1 MRGCSPESSAA
12 AAGAFES
19 GVLRAAASWDSS
31 SRGALPCKML
41 SSTWVQR
48 GPCGEGHVTGAV
60 SFCLGHSVQRAYWE
74 AAGERTPCERLN
86 IQVASGQVASKTRSR
101 TTSSCTQSRKPAPY
115 LQSQP
120 GRGPLKV
127 SLVGRHCCLQYPS
140 RRCPSDL
147 ILAPNDQNLIDDR
160 QLPFFFPASDLGPAK
175 ENQTSTPSKH
185 TGYPTSSQFPRPTA
199 SIRAH

>member
-1 MRGCSPESSAA
+1 MGMGRNGQSGSRPQFAHPVHPQSLSFGNLCSIHPKSRFCCPSLSHRPEPRMRGCSPESSAA
-12 AAGAFES
+12 AARAFES

-48 GPCGEGHVTGAV
+48 ALWRWSRDRSCAV
-60 SFCLGHSVQRAYWE
+60 LSRPQC
-74 AAGERTPCERLN
+74 AAGLLGGSWGITPCERLT

-101 TTSSCTQSRKPAPY
+101 TTSCCTQLRKPALY

-140 RRCPSDL
+140 RRSSDL
-147 ILAPNDQNLIDDR
+147 
-160 QLPFFFPASDLGPAK
+160 
-175 ENQTSTPSKH
+175 
-185 TGYPTSSQFPRPTA
+185 
-199 SIRAH
+199 